1 MAMSQLALTL
11 EESMKPAANLFLR
24 RSGDRNVWRWSLLPI
39 FAVLCLALSQQ
50 VAQGQLETGSIQGKI
65 ADPSGAALS
74 RAAVHVVNKATGLA
88 KDVVT
93 NNAGLY
99 SVQGLYPGDY
109 TVTITATG
117 FQTLQQHITLLAE
130 QTFELSPSL
139 IVGSASETVEVHA
152 DAIQLA
158 NYTNG
163 TISSDLDET
172 RISQIPENGRS
183 VTNLFSQVTPDAM
196 ADGGRPELNGALWRA
211 TQLVQDGS
219 INNDLNYGGTLI
231 PQPDLDSMKEV
242 SVVTNGGDARYNAP
256 ATAVVTTKS
265 GTNQL
270 HGSFFETAVNS
281 YFGIARSR
289 ANLPTFKQAHYVR
302 NEFGASVGGPILIPW
317 LDHGK
322 MYNGKDKSFFFV
334 AYERYSLRSGNYQSG
349 VVPTTAERGGD
360 FSGATTAGGV
370 ALSLYDPATTSSI
383 ATSTC
388 AGSPASTSY
397 QYCRSQFNYNGKAN
411 TIDPSRISP
420 FAKALY
426 TIMPRPT
433 NDANPYLTGSP
444 NIYFAAPNNTT
455 TPTIT
460 ARLDHTFDQNNNIYL
475 RYSYINY
482 SVVSTPVSG
491 VAPTVAGSAVDGTP
505 IPAEVSN
512 TTGTRQPV
520 NTAALGYTHVF
531 SPTFVSQTVLGGTWE
546 SEFYNEPPTGELTD
560 YEQAMG
566 LPNNFGLHG
575 MPIMEGSSLYN
586 LAYTQNN
593 WGGGEVLL
601 NINEDLTKTIGH
613 HNLAFGGRYG
623 YAQANVLPDRTS
635 DYVAFDNQA
644 TALYNSG
651 AACCTAVSNTGVGD
665 ADVFLG
671 AADAYSVNLEPG
683 NEHWRI
689 QSPALYVQDSW
700 RVDNKL
706 TLDLGL
712 RWEGDPSPKELE
724 GIINGFDLNN
734 KAIVMHNTPQQ
745 VIAMGRTTQGII
757 TNLQNLGVNFET
769 PSQAGFPSYITHG
782 SWDVFAPR
790 VGLAFA
796 PFGSGKGTVFRG
808 SFGRYAFQA
817 QLRPLYSGGKS
828 NAPYA
833 ENYAQSYI
841 SNQQSPDGKA
851 NYELRAPQ
859 TVVAGQNS
867 SGVVNTSSTTAIL
880 PGVTQVVQGPN
891 DPPNSMYQTNATVE
905 QPLWYNSVL
914 RVSYIFNHADNLDQ
928 IYEPNFPMSS
938 YAYEAKT
945 GITAPVGYSALY
957 PYDSHTYGIIEY
969 FEPTGWSNYNE
980 LQVNY
985 QRLFHRGYGFQVA
998 YVWRKSLRV
1007 GENGVNDTIDY
1018 TTQDYA
1024 PGFAPASQQAAN
1036 RAQNYEVW
1044 SAVSP
1049 QQITYN
1055 SVVDLPIGRDR
1066 KFGRHM
1072 NHVLDEF
1079 VGGYQVAFNGSAAPS
1094 WFQPVST
1101 NWGGDNPAGTGSM
1114 APIKKYGHKYPI
1126 QSCSGTTCNRGYLY
1140 YNAFISP
1147 VLTTNPCG
1155 STSFISG
1162 VPNYQA
1168 NQTPIN
1174 MDPGATTAA
1183 NCKNGTFTPTNSN
1196 YLTNNVS
1203 VPLTG
1208 GGVGNVAYSP
1218 GPGINPFSKTFL
1230 VGPWNATT
1238 DISLF
1243 KVFPLHKSMFF
1254 RINVDAFNA
1263 FNQQGQTNPGTNGV
1277 QLYTSSHNTPRQI
1290 QLTARL
1296 TF

>member
-1 MAMSQLALTL
+1 
-11 EESMKPAANLFLR
+11 MKAVSERFTRHSGMRNL
-24 RSGDRNVWRWSLLPI
+24 WRLPI
-39 FAVLCLALSQQ
+39 LPILMILGFVLCQ
-50 VAQGQLETGSIQGKI
+50 VGAYAQLETGSIQGKV
-65 ADPSGAALS
+65 ADPSGAAVPK
-74 RAAVHVVNKATGLA
+74 ATVHVVNTATGVA

-93 NNAGLY
+93 NKVGIY

-109 TVTITATG
+109 IVNISAPG
-117 FQTLQQHITLLAE
+117 FRQLQQHITLLAE

-139 IVGSASETVEVHA
+139 VVGSTSETVEVQS
-152 DAIQLA
+152 DTIQLA
-158 NYTNG
+158 NYENG

-242 SVVTNGGDARYNAP
+242 NVVTNGGDARYNAP
-256 ATAVVTTKS
+256 ATAIVTTKS

-270 HGSFFETAVNS
+270 HGSFFETAVNNAI
-281 YFGIARSR
+281 GIARSR
-289 ANLPTFKQAHYVR
+289 ANPSTFKQAHYVR
-302 NEFGASVGGPILIPW
+302 NEFGASVGGPIFIPW

-322 MYNGKDKSFFFV
+322 MYDGKDKSFFFF
-334 AYERYSLRSGNYQSG
+334 AYERYSLRSGNYQTG
-349 VVPTTAERGGD
+349 VVPTVAERGGD
-360 FSGATTAGGV
+360 FSGATNAAGQ
-370 ALSLYDPATTSSI
+370 ALTLYDPATTAIS
-383 ATSTC
+383 ATC
-388 AGSPASTSY
+388 AGTPTTPSNP
-397 QYCRSQFNYNGKAN
+397 YCRTQFDFNGPN
-411 TIDPSRISP
+411 TIDPSRMSP

-426 TIMPRPT
+426 TIMPQPT
-433 NDANPYLTGSP
+433 NDSNPYLTGDT
-444 NIYFAAPNNTT
+444 NINFAAPNNTT

-460 ARLDHTFDQNNNIYL
+460 TRLDHTFDANNNIYL
-475 RYSYINY
+475 RYSYVNY
-482 SVVSTPVSG
+482 DVVSTPVAT
-491 VAPTVAGSAVDGTP
+491 VAPTVAGTAVNGTP
-505 IPAEVSN
+505 IPADVSN
-512 TTGTRQPV
+512 ITGTRQPV

-566 LPNNFGLHG
+566 LPNNFGQLG
-575 MPIMEGSSLYN
+575 MPITEGTSLYN

-601 NINEDLTKTIGH
+601 NLNEDLTKTIGH

-623 YAQANVLPDRTS
+623 YSQANVLPDRTS
-635 DYVAFDNQA
+635 DYAAFDNLA
-644 TALYNSG
+644 TGLYNSA
-651 AACCTAVSNTGVGD
+651 AACCTAVTNTGVAD
-665 ADVFLG
+665 ADEFLG
-671 AADAYSVNLEPG
+671 AADAYSVNLQPA

-689 QSPALYVQDSW
+689 QSAALYMQDSW
-700 RVDNKL
+700 RVNNKL

-757 TNLQNLGVNFET
+757 TNLENLGVNFET
-769 PSQAGFPSYITHG
+769 PSEAGFPSYITHG

-790 VGLAFA
+790 VGFAFA
-796 PFGSGKGTVFRG
+796 PLGSGKGTVFRG

-833 ENYAQSYI
+833 ENYTQSYI
-841 SNQQSPDGKA
+841 STQQSPDGKA
-851 NYELRAPQ
+851 NYELRSPQ
-859 TVVAGQNS
+859 TVIAGQNS
-867 SGVVNTSSTTAIL
+867 SGVVNTTSSTAIL

-891 DPPNSMYQTNATVE
+891 DPPNSMYQTNATLE
-905 QPLWYNSVL
+905 QPLWFNSVL
-914 RVSYIFNHADNLDQ
+914 RMSYIYNHADNLDQ

-980 LQVNY
+980 MQINY
-985 QRLFHRGYGFQVA
+985 QRLFQKGYGFQVA
-998 YVWRKSLRV
+998 YVWRKSMRV

-1018 TTQDYA
+1018 TTGDYA

-1049 QQITYN
+1049 QQIIWN
-1055 SVVDLPIGRDR
+1055 GVVDLPVGRDR
-1066 KFGRHM
+1066 KYFRHM
-1072 NHVLDEF
+1072 NRVVDEII
-1079 VGGYQVAFNGSAAPS
+1079 GGYQVAFNGSAAPS
-1094 WFQPVST
+1094 WFQPSAA
-1101 NWGGDNPAGTGSM
+1101 NWGGDNPAGGGSI
-1114 APIKKYGHKYPI
+1114 APIEKYGHKYPV

-1147 VLTTNPCG
+1147 VLTNNPCHS
-1155 STSFISG
+1155 STSVSG
-1162 VPNYQA
+1162 VPGSYQA
-1168 NQTPIN
+1168 YQTPIN
-1174 MDPGATTAA
+1174 MNPGTTSCGA
-1183 NCKNGTFTPTNSN
+1183 NGTTFTASN
-1196 YLTNNVS
+1196 ADYLDNNVL

-1208 GGVGNVAYSP
+1208 GGTGNVPYSP
-1218 GPGINPFSKTFL
+1218 GPGTNPFSKTFL
-1230 VGPWNATT
+1230 VGPWNTTT

-1243 KVFPLHKSMFF
+1243 KVFPITKTTFF
-1254 RINVDAFNA
+1254 RVNIDAFNA
-1263 FNQQGQTNPGTNGV
+1263 FNQQGQNNPGTNGI
-1277 QLYTSSHNTPRQI
+1277 QLYTTSHNTPRQI